1 MTVQLDLETSE
12 QDSDNNLEQVSAE
25 NSIAPIADDVM
36 DADNLE
42 DEQVSPETEN
52 SIAPIADD
60 VMDADNLEDKQVSP
74 KKKNSIVPIVDD
86 VIDIGNLEGAEVTL
100 ETGNSIALI
109 ADALMDISNL
119 EGTEVTLETEN
130 SIAPVADDSTS
141 VSNLEDEQVSPETEN
156 SIAPIADDV
165 TDADNLEDEQVS
177 PETENSIAPIIA
189 DFMGSR
195 NLENEFLDELPD
207 EVEMSLFDYL
217 EELRQRLFYSLI
229 AVAIGVVGCFLI
241 VKPIVQL
248 LEVPAGPV
256 KFLQLAPGEYFFVS
270 IEVAGYCGLLIASP
284 FIFYQIALFVLPGL
298 TRKERGLLGPV
309 FFGSSFLFMGG
320 LVFAYIALIPA
331 ALNFF
336 VTYGADVVE
345 QLWSI
350 DKYFKF
356 VLLLMFSTG
365 LAFQIPIVQVLLGV
379 LGIVSSKQM
388 LSGWRY
394 VVLGAAV
401 LGAVL
406 TPSTD
411 PLTQSLLGGAVLA
424 LYFGGV
430 GLVKLLG
437 RWELERAIDSQ
448 PKKYRDAIAR
458 ASIFY

>member
-1 MTVQLDLETSE
+1 MTVPSDLETSK

-25 NSIAPIADDVM
+25 NSIAPVADDLMAVN
-36 DADNLE
+36 NLE
-42 DEQVSPETEN
+42 GAGVSPENIAPAAEDSLGMSNLEGAEVNPENSISTIVDDSTSVSNLEAEEVSAETEN
-52 SIAPIADD
+52 SIASIADD
-60 VMDADNLEDKQVSP
+60 STT
-74 KKKNSIVPIVDD
+74 D
-86 VIDIGNLEGAEVTL
+86 V
-100 ETGNSIALI
+100 
-109 ADALMDISNL
+109 SNL
-119 EGTEVTLETEN
+119 EAEEVSAEN
-130 SIAPVADDSTS
+130 SIAPVADDFTD
-141 VSNLEDEQVSPETEN
+141 VSNLEAEEVNPEN
-156 SIAPIADDV
+156 SIAPIADSF
-165 TDADNLEDEQVS
+165 L
-177 PETENSIAPIIA
+177 
-189 DFMGSR
+189 GSR
-195 NLENEFLDELPD
+195 NLEDEYLDELPD
-207 EVEMSLFDYL
+207 EVEMSLFDHL

-229 AVAIGVVGCFLI
+229 AVAVGVVGCFLT

-270 IEVAGYCGLLIASP
+270 IEVAGYSGLLIASP

-298 TRKERGLLGPV
+298 TRKERKLLGPV
-309 FFGSSFLFMGG
+309 FLGSSFLFLGG

-379 LGIVSSKQM
+379 LGIVSSSKM

-437 RWELERAIDSQ
+437 R
-448 PKKYRDAIAR
+448 
-458 ASIFY
+458 